1 MQPEDRDP
9 GLLGDMLAFAMEVD
23 EFCAGISLDVYQ
35 ESRDVRRKIE
45 RSLELVGEASKRVS
59 ASFQAAHPEISWR
72 RIVGL
77 RNILAHDYGDIN
89 DATVWNVAK
98 NEIPK
103 LIAILKMLVEIE
115 PRE

>member
-1 MQPEDRDP
+1 
-9 GLLGDMLAFAMEVD
+9 MLTFAIEVD
-23 EFCAGISLDVYQ
+23 EFCAGISLEAYQ

-103 LIAILKMLVEIE
+103 LIGILKTLVEAE
-115 PRE
+115 PAE

>member
-9 GLLGDMLAFAMEVD
+9 GLLGDMLSFAIEVD
-23 EFCAGISLDVYQ
+23 DFCAGVSLELYR
-35 ESRDVRRKIE
+35 ESRDIRRKIE
-45 RSLELVGEASKRVS
+45 RSLELVGEASNRVS
-59 ASFQAAHPEISWR
+59 APFQAAHPEISWR

-89 DATVWNVAK
+89 DAPVWNVAK

-103 LIAILKMLVEIE
+103 LIAILRTLVGTV
-115 PRE
+115 PLA